1 MMNKTF
7 SPSTTTIN
15 QLIAMFN
22 VCPASD
28 GNTSVITMH
37 QILTSGM
44 QKGYLIDIYSD
55 PKYATAFINNITM
68 QYNSTFYKSWGDVT
82 NKSRFELLVDQVL
95 HYMTTYGTDFSLGDG
110 YVPNVH
116 PEEPAWNTYK
126 IIKSCTWNELYN
138 KCMDMICSG
147 IALKSTSVNAITNY
161 IIEYVKFTGV
171 DVYVDNIKNREAL
184 VILCDALGILP
195 NNGQKLFAHIVYKTT
210 GDTMIVKNRAT
221 RNAIKLRHGI
231 SDKLFAQLN
240 DTQMVALAEIF
251 NRYKPLFL
259 AFKNKNTASVI
270 NKISRL
276 SKTHHKPMKIG
287 FWEKILN
294 TPLDEI
300 MRNPNLT
307 KYMDEVS
314 NFKLV
319 QLLQAIRERLVIAK
333 DSGEHMYIIR
343 NGKIFAKD
351 NNEVMTNGPIKKWT
365 ELSLLYKMLHDRLVE
380 NLSTKK
386 CAVKFPEKYNLT
398 CPTSEKNFIGNFPM
412 GTSCEL
418 GQESIIG
425 IYWRNEWGA
434 HDFDLSYE
442 GIDGTRISWN
452 GDYYSGD
459 KKIIYSGDIT
469 NATDGA
475 NEVIKF
481 VGKEIPN
488 GIVSVN
494 RFNGV
499 AGAKY
504 RLYFGIDNN
513 PMFHKLGEE
522 DMLNYMVD
530 PNNVSL
536 EAEIEQGDM
545 SQQSIG
551 IVINGKFYFYSL
563 SCGYGRIKTALQTKI
578 MKDTGKHAYMDTR
591 KESEDKLIKILERKN
606 AALLSIK
613 DTLLEAG
620 FWEATEDDS
629 EVLDLTTL
637 DRNTIIDLFSKV
649 C

>member
-28 GNTSVITMH
+28 GTTSMITMH

-55 PKYATAFINNITM
+55 PEYATAFINSITM
-68 QYNSTFYKSWGDVT
+68 QYNSTFYKSWCDVT
-82 NKSRFELLVDQVL
+82 NKSRFELLVDQVM
-95 HYMTTYGTDFSLGDG
+95 HYMTTYGTDFSLGDD

-147 IALKSTSVNAITNY
+147 IALKSTSVNAITSY

-171 DVYVDNIKNREAL
+171 DVYVDDIKNREAL
-184 VILCDALGILP
+184 VILCDSLGILP
-195 NNGQKLFAHIVYKTT
+195 TNGQKLLAHIVYKTT
-210 GDTMIVKNRAT
+210 GETMIVKNRAT

-270 NKISRL
+270 NKIGRL
-276 SKTHHKPMKIG
+276 SKTHHKPMNAG
-287 FWEKILN
+287 FWEKVLN
-294 TPLDEI
+294 MSLDEI

-319 QLLQAIRERLVIAK
+319 QLLQAIRERLIIAK
-333 DSGEHMYIIR
+333 DQGEHLYIIR

-351 NNEVMTNGPIKKWT
+351 NNEVMINGPIKKWT
-365 ELSLLYKMLHDRLVE
+365 ELALLYKMLYNRLVE
-380 NLSTKK
+380 NLSAKK

-452 GDYYSGD
+452 SDYYSGD
-459 KKIIYSGDIT
+459 RKVVYSGDIT
-469 NATDGA
+469 NAPNGA
-475 NEVIKF
+475 NEIIKF
-481 VGKEIPN
+481 AGKEIPN

-499 AGAKY
+499 PGAKY

-513 PMFHKLGEE
+513 PMFHTLGER

-530 PNNVSL
+530 PNKVSL

-545 SQQSIG
+545 SQQTIG
-551 IVINGKFYFYSL
+551 IIINGKFYFYSL

-578 MKDTGKHAYMDTR
+578 MKDTGKQAYMGTR

-606 AALLSIK
+606 ASLLSIK

-620 FWEATEDDS
+620 FWEATDDDT
-629 EVLDLTTL
+629 EVLDLTVL
-637 DRNTIIDLFSKV
+637 DRNTIIDLFSK
-649 C
+649 